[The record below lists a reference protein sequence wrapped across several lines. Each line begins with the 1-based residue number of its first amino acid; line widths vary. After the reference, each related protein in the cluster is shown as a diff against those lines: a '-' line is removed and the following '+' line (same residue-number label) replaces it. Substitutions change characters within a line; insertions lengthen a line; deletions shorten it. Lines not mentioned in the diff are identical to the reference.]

1 MGMKQLANVFIDD
14 IPPQTVQSWYE
25 LQAALIVA
33 KDINTEIFPS
43 YSHYFVQPL
52 SMYGK
57 PGHNDVL

>member
-1 MGMKQLANVFIDD
+1 MDLKQLAKVLIDG
-14 IPPQTVQSWYE
+14 IPPQTVQRSYE

-33 KDINTEIFPS
+33 KHVNTEIFPS
-43 YSHYFVQPL
+43 YSHDFVQPL